1 MNPNPNPN
9 PLQQIVY
16 LHAAV
21 QKSIAHKKP
30 SSYVPVPDGFVTT
43 SGQSATKIDAPK

>member
-1 MNPNPNPN
+1 MNSN

-16 LHAAV
+16 VHHAV
-21 QKSIAHKKP
+21 QKSLVNKKP
-30 SSYVPVPDGFVTT
+30 SSYIPVPDGFITT